1 MPKIIKKVYIVHD
14 YRSNSNDHWYP
25 WLSREVKALGHQT
38 KRVMLSNPLQPHLK
52 EWQQNLAVQI
62 PQLDQDTIVI
72 AHGLSGLSVLAFI
85 EQHYV
90 KTNNTTGPV
99 ILVSGFDSPMVAL
112 SELNQIIRAVKLSYT
127 QLQYAADRYVMFMS
141 NNDPFV
147 PATHSLR
154 LAHSINAH
162 IVEQKDAAHFRKADG
177 FSEFPELLSTIKRYL
192 TNEVQTAVSL

>member
-1 MPKIIKKVYIVHD
+1 MPKTIKKVYIVHG

-25 WLSREVKALGHQT
+25 WLSREIKAMGHQT
-38 KRVMLSNPLQPHLK
+38 KRVMLSNPLEPNLQD
-52 EWQQNLAVQI
+52 WRQNLAVQI
-62 PQLDQDTIVI
+62 PKLDQDTIVI
-72 AHGLSGLSVLAFI
+72 AHGLSCLSVLSFI
-85 EQHYV
+85 EQHYI

-99 ILVSGFDSPMVAL
+99 VLVSGFDSPLVAW
-112 SELNQIIRAVKLSYT
+112 SELNHMLKNVKLGYT

-162 IVEQKDAAHFRKADG
+162 IVEQKDAGHFRKADG
-177 FSEFPELLSTIKRYL
+177 FSEFPELLNTIKRYL